1 MEKKQVNEQRMF
13 EVFEAIHSNDLNNNQ
28 YCLYTT
34 GLQDEIYT
42 DTVFGTKDKCLL
54 HTCCRFIV
62 IWMSEDGVR
71 VLDENDFPQPDFKL
85 VGSEEFGSDTLLFY
99 EFPFVGC
106 DESSK

>member
-13 EVFEAIHSNDLNNNQ
+13 SVFEAIHNSELNGNQ

-42 DTVFGTKDKCLL
+42 DTVFGTADKCLL

-62 IWMSEDGVR
+62 IWMDEDG

-85 VGSEEFGSDTLLFY
+85 RGSEEFGSDILLFY
-99 EFPFVGC
+99 EFPF
-106 DESSK
+106 